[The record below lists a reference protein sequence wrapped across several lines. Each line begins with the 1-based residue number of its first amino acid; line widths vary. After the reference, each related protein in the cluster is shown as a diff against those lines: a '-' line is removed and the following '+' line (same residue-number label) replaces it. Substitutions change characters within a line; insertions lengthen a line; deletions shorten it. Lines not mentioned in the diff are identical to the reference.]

1 MCREYSPHI
10 VTHTGRRINILDPV
24 VDEIDIRDIAHA
36 LANRCR
42 FTGHTR
48 SFYSVAEHS
57 IRVAGQVP
65 RPLRLA
71 GLLHDASHAYLGD
84 ALTPLK
90 RTLPGYMAIE
100 CAWRSAIAARF
111 RLPEALP
118 SAVRLADSVLL
129 VTEIR
134 DLIVAGVTGQTFRT
148 RPVPLDEVIE
158 PLTAEEAEDV
168 FLRLFGRYSRD
179 REPSVAS
186 VPETAIRETTS

>member
-1 MCREYSPHI
+1 
-10 VTHTGRRINILDPV
+10 V
-24 VDEIDIRDIAHA
+24 
-36 LANRCR
+36 
-42 FTGHTR
+42 
-48 SFYSVAEHS
+48 
-57 IRVAGQVP
+57 
-65 RPLRLA
+65 
-71 GLLHDASHAYLGD
+71 
-84 ALTPLK
+84 
-90 RTLPGYMAIE
+90 PGYMAIE